1 MMHKRTWLEG
11 KGNQVLAYTFALLMF
26 LACIGF
32 AAQVVR
38 SQRSEAQVVLGILS
52 FLFFCLSVS
61 CLWEGLPG
69 RVKNG
74 WRRRLRYVNSPIQ
87 RR

>member
-32 AAQVVR
+32 AGQVVR
-38 SQRSEAQVVLGILS
+38 SKRSEAQVVLGILS